1 MLLPIIFALVAF
13 FLVSHDQLLYKAPVG
28 KISVAKTLSNH
39 EVSDDFQNKDRQITQ
54 ELSIK
59 VLNAKDSE
67 PKSLKLENTTTLSQ
81 TTGQIYRVGQQV
93 ILKKISG
100 NYQIVTLKRDALIIA
115 LVVLFIGFL
124 ISFERFK
131 ASLFLLLS
139 LILNLL
145 YFVIVIAFNV
155 EFNPPVILLFGLLS
169 VIFAASSLLFVL
181 GPTRQMLYTFIT
193 TVLTT
198 ALTFSIVLFVLKMTG
213 NSGIHFE
220 YLDYV
225 TQNPSEFFF
234 VGTMISVLGAIMD
247 GTGDIVAGLFGLD
260 RQNKLNKIN
269 MTSKD
274 YIKSGISIGQE
285 LIGTLTNVLFMICL
299 LYTSP
304 SPRDS

>member
-13 FLVSHDQLLYKAPVG
+13 FLVSHDQFLYKAPVG
-28 KISVAKTLSNH
+28 KISVAKTLSDH

-139 LILNLL
+139 LVLNLL

-169 VIFAASSLLFVL
+169 VIFAASSLLFVFR
-181 GPTRQMLYTFIT
+181 PTRQMLFTFIT

-198 ALTFSIVLFVLKMTG
+198 ALTFSIVLFVSKMTG

-285 LIGTLTNVLFMICL
+285 LIGTLTNVLFMIFMA
-299 LYTSP
+299 
-304 SPRDS
+304 

>member
-1 MLLPIIFALVAF
+1 MNIKWIFKKMLLPIIFALVAF

-145 YFVIVIAFNV
+145 YFVI
-155 EFNPPVILLFGLLS
+155 
-169 VIFAASSLLFVL
+169 
-181 GPTRQMLYTFIT
+181 Q
-193 TVLTT
+193 
-198 ALTFSIVLFVLKMTG
+198 
-213 NSGIHFE
+213 H
-220 YLDYV
+220 
-225 TQNPSEFFF
+225 
-234 VGTMISVLGAIMD
+234 
-247 GTGDIVAGLFGLD
+247 
-260 RQNKLNKIN
+260 
-269 MTSKD
+269 
-274 YIKSGISIGQE
+274 
-285 LIGTLTNVLFMICL
+285 
-299 LYTSP
+299 
-304 SPRDS
+304 